1 MVLLAIPFK
10 GTYEF
15 EWKESEEE
23 IEKIILEYIRNR
35 KKETSFMFPN
45 IIETIIYLRIA
56 EKFSCVERQIFWIE
70 KAKYN
75 SSNNPKVLKIILEDS
90 TISEKI
96 DAICEYM

>member
-1 MVLLAIPFK
+1 MKILKKINSKIFI
-10 GTYEF
+10 
-15 EWKESEEE
+15 SEERR
-23 IEKIILEYIRNR
+23 KYIKNR

-96 DAICEYM
+96 DAICEYMI

>member
-10 GTYEF
+10 GNYEF

-56 EKFSCVERQIFWIE
+56 EKFSCVER
-70 KAKYN
+70 
-75 SSNNPKVLKIILEDS
+75 
-90 TISEKI
+90 
-96 DAICEYM
+96 